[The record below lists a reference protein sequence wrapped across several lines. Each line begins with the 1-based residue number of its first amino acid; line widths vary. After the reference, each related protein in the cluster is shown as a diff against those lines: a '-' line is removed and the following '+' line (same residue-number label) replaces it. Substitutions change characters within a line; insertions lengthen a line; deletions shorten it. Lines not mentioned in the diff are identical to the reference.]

1 MTVTKLMT
9 SMMVLALSAMVS
21 VANAKATDSIEDR
34 IAPVGA
40 VCVEGTECAAAGK
53 AVAASSGPRSGS
65 DVYNTYCT
73 ACHGTGA
80 MGAPKTGDKGAW
92 KDRLA
97 KGFNKTLANAISG
110 INLMPPKGT
119 CGDCSDEEIGNAIK
133 YMSN

>member
-9 SMMVLALSAMVS
+9 SMMVLALSTVVC
-21 VANAKATDSIEDR
+21 VANAKTAETIEQR

-53 AVAASSGPRSGS
+53 AVAASSGPRSVA
-65 DVYNTYCT
+65 DVFNTYCT

-80 MGAPKTGDKGAW
+80 MGAPKAGDKGAW

-97 KGFNKTLANAISG
+97 KGFNKTLANAING
-110 INLMPPKGT
+110 LNLMPAKGT
-119 CGDCSDEEIGNAIK
+119 CSDCSDEELGKAIK
-133 YMSN
+133 HMSN

>member
-9 SMMVLALSAMVS
+9 SMMVLALSAVVS
-21 VANAKATDSIEDR
+21 VATASTIEER

-40 VCVEGTECAAAGK
+40 VCVQGTECAAAGK
-53 AVAASSGPRSGS
+53 AAAASSGPRSGS
-65 DVYNTYCT
+65 DVFNTYCA

-80 MGAPKTGDKGAW
+80 MGAPKAGDKGAW

-97 KGFNKTLANAISG
+97 KGFNKTLANAING
-110 INLMPPKGT
+110 LNLMPPKGT

-133 YMSN
+133 HMSN

>member
-80 MGAPKTGDKGAW
+80 MGAPQTGDKGAW